1 MRSKCR
7 VKGLRSVTGTE
18 TAVPWFFVS
27 PGQGS
32 FLVPNGLVP
41 GNMTLKINSGD
52 RRAAFPTTVA
62 ASSPGIFTANG
73 NGQGVP
79 AAVIL
84 RVAPD
89 NARTTEFPFVAGA
102 SGFEA
107 GPIAFGEDRLFLDF
121 YATGVRGSAN
131 VQVTMGGETIAP
143 LYAGAQPQFI
153 GLDQVTI
160 ELPGN
165 FAGRGKVDVAILSG
179 GVRSNTVELNF
190 GN

>member
-1 MRSKCR
+1 M
-7 VKGLRSVTGTE
+7 
-18 TAVPWFFVS
+18 
-27 PGQGS
+27 
-32 FLVPNGLVP
+32 
-41 GNMTLKINSGD
+41 
-52 RRAAFPTTVA
+52 
-62 ASSPGIFTANG
+62 
-73 NGQGVP
+73 
-79 AAVIL
+79 
-84 RVAPD
+84 
-89 NARTTEFPFVAGA
+89 AGA

-153 GLDQVTI
+153 GLDQLMI
-160 ELPGN
+160 ELPRS
-165 FAGRGKVDVAILSG
+165 FAGRGKVEVTILSG